1 MTAFDSPS
9 ELAAA
14 VNEPV
19 STTATK
25 DWSRWS
31 WSLVGDRQR
40 FVDSMSTSAAF
51 SSGKDRLRSTFM
63 NNDSKTLDGQ
73 VAIVTGA
80 SKGIGAGIARSLAE
94 AGAAVVVNY
103 AGAKADADRVVAEI
117 TAKDGRAIAVQA
129 DVANEADVA
138 RLFAEAKKA
147 FGQVTVLVN
156 NAGRYAFGPLESVTV
171 EEIRRQLD
179 TNVTGVLLTTREAA
193 RALADGGS
201 IVNIGSAASSI
212 KSAGGALYTATK
224 CAVDGITGVMAR
236 ELAPRKIRVN
246 SINPGPTATE
256 GAAAMGISEDMVKA
270 MVAQIPLGRM
280 GQPAD
285 IGPIAVFLASP
296 ASAWVTG
303 EVIVAS
309 GGLR

>member
-1 MTAFDSPS
+1 
-9 ELAAA
+9 
-14 VNEPV
+14 
-19 STTATK
+19 
-25 DWSRWS
+25 
-31 WSLVGDRQR
+31 
-40 FVDSMSTSAAF
+40 
-51 SSGKDRLRSTFM
+51 M
-63 NNDSKTLDGQ
+63 NNDSKADGKSLSGH

-117 TAKDGRAIAVQA
+117 TAKDGRAVAVQA
-129 DVANEADVA
+129 DVSKEADVA
-138 RLFAEAKKA
+138 RLFVEAKKA

-156 NAGRYAFGPLESVTV
+156 NAGVYSFGPLESVTV
-171 EEIRRQLD
+171 EEIQRQLA
-179 TNVTGVLLTTREAA
+179 TNVTGVLLTIREAG
-193 RALADGGS
+193 RAFGDGGGS
-201 IVNIGSAASSI
+201 IVNIGSAASSLRT
-212 KSAGGALYTATK
+212 AGGALYTATK

-256 GAAAMGISEDMVKA
+256 GAAAMGVLGGDIEKGMIA
-270 MVAQIPLGRM
+270 TIPLGRM

-285 IGPIAVFLASP
+285 IGPVAVFLASA
-296 ASAWVTG
+296 ASGWLTG
-303 EVIVAS
+303 EILVAS

>member
-1 MTAFDSPS
+1 
-9 ELAAA
+9 
-14 VNEPV
+14 
-19 STTATK
+19 
-25 DWSRWS
+25 
-31 WSLVGDRQR
+31 
-40 FVDSMSTSAAF
+40 
-51 SSGKDRLRSTFM
+51 M
-63 NNDSKTLDGQ
+63 NNESKTDGKALSGQ

-80 SKGIGAGIARSLAE
+80 SKGIGAGIARSLAD

-117 TAKDGRAIAVQA
+117 SAGDGRAIAVQA
-129 DVANEADVA
+129 DVSIEADVT

-171 EEIRRQLD
+171 EEIQRQLD
-179 TNVTGVLLTTREAA
+179 SNVKGVLLTTREAG

-201 IVNIGSAASSI
+201 IVNIGSAASSL

-256 GAAAMGISEDMVKA
+256 GAAAMGVLGGDIEKA

-285 IGPIAVFLASP
+285 MGPIAVFLASP

>member
-1 MTAFDSPS
+1 
-9 ELAAA
+9 
-14 VNEPV
+14 
-19 STTATK
+19 
-25 DWSRWS
+25 
-31 WSLVGDRQR
+31 
-40 FVDSMSTSAAF
+40 
-51 SSGKDRLRSTFM
+51 M
-63 NNDSKTLDGQ
+63 NNDSKTGGKALSGQ

-103 AGAKADADRVVAEI
+103 AGAKADAERVVAEI
-117 TAKDGRAIAVQA
+117 TAKDGRALAVQA
-129 DVANEADVA
+129 DVSNEADVA

-171 EEIRRQLD
+171 EEIQRQLD
-179 TNVTGVLLTTREAA
+179 TNVKGVLLTTREAA

-201 IVNIGSAASSI
+201 IVNIGSAASSL

-256 GAAAMGISEDMVKA
+256 GAAAMGVLGGDIEKA

-285 IGPIAVFLASP
+285 MGPIAVFLASP